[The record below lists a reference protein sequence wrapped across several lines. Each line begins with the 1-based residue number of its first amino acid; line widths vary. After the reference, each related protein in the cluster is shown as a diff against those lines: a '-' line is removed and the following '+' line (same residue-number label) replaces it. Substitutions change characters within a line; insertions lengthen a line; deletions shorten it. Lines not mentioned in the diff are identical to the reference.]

1 MLDNEYVRILTILM
15 FSDNNVDFQLL
26 NQPNR
31 IMKIDNLLKIIE
43 CSHINFLFGAGLSCP
58 YLKSLGPIEKF
69 LTKAVEW
76 DENPFEQK
84 CVRCNLLQQYF
95 KGVMEP
101 CLPEATGNMQ
111 QKNIVINNYRTFLQI
126 VNHIIANRNTNVL
139 DKQINIF
146 TTNIDNFVE
155 LAAEATGVE
164 FNDGFKGHLNPIFSE
179 DTFSQILTRV
189 SPLYH
194 TPAAVPVFNYL
205 KIHGSTTWKV
215 IQDDHIGYDSTLTTV
230 RNLSETF
237 KDGIYKEI
245 PLSKQIGEEWED
257 KSFEEYVHDVKESN
271 LYASDKFL
279 SEYRNLV
286 MINPRKA
293 KFRESVIDNH
303 FYELMRLYSNALEK
317 PNSVLFVAGFSFA
330 DEHIAKITLRAA
342 NSNPTL
348 QIIVFAYNE
357 KAKHDIT
364 RCLLGGK
371 TAINSNIKILSP
383 NEFRTQQGTE
393 KDTQDVFKDLNTFD
407 LRSINTY
414 VFSKI
419 WCKI

>member
-1 MLDNEYVRILTILM
+1 
-15 FSDNNVDFQLL
+15 
-26 NQPNR
+26 
-31 IMKIDNLLKIIE
+31 MKIDNLIKIIE

-58 YLKSLGPIEKF
+58 YLKPLGPIEKF

-76 DENPFEQK
+76 DGNPYEQER
-84 CVRCNLLQQYF
+84 VRCNLLQQYF

-101 CLPEATGNMQ
+101 CLPEANENLD
-111 QKNIVINNYRTFLQI
+111 KKEIVINNYKTFLQL
-126 VNHIIANRNTNVL
+126 VNHIIANRNTNLL

-155 LAAEATGVE
+155 LAAEATGIE
-164 FNDGFKGHLNPIFSE
+164 FNDGFRGHLNPIFSE
-179 DTFSQILTRV
+179 DTFSQVLTRV

-194 TPAAVPVFNYL
+194 TPATVPVFNYL

-215 IQDDHIGYDSTLTTV
+215 IPNDHIGYDSTLSTV
-230 RNLSETF
+230 RNLSDTF
-237 KDGIYKEI
+237 TFGNYEEI
-245 PLSKQIGEEWED
+245 PLSKQDGEEWVE
-257 KSFEEYVHDVKESN
+257 KSFEEYVKEVKDSN
-271 LYASDKFL
+271 IYASDKFL
-279 SEYRNLV
+279 SEYENLV

-303 FYELMRLYSNALEK
+303 FYELMRLFSNALEK

-357 KAKHDIT
+357 KAKQDIA
-364 RCLLGGK
+364 RCLLGEK

-383 NEFRTQQGTE
+383 KDFKVQQGPE
-393 KDTQDVFKDLNTFD
+393 KEIQVVFKDLNTFD
-407 LRSINTY
+407 LGSINNY
-414 VFSKI
+414 VFSKM